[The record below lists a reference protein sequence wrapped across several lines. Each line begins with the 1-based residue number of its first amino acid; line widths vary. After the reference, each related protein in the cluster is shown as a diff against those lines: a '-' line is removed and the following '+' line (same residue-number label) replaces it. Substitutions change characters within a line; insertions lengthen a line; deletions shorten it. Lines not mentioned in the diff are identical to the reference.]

1 MKFKLFLYILL
12 SAVLLAA
19 CHKPVVAQSNN
30 RIMLTQLERGPSIGG
45 SRKGLVGVTNSN
57 GDQRYTFYVNVA
69 DTCINWIVYPTGNT
83 TMIDAF
89 VQRCGSDS
97 IWYIDNDGRSM
108 LLAPYGGGGGGDY
121 DWLEIGNNQIP
132 DNINDSIYTYK
143 YAAVGARLVWPT
155 AEFLVNDS
163 VGAALAVI
171 QGSRNARLALYDKN
185 NSTWSMID
193 HGGSTDLWYTG
204 SGGEVIWKT
213 TAGTPQA
220 PTIPQVKHFR
230 IGLADSTI
238 QMHQYPSTR
247 VDTATITNFLYTD
260 PQGIVRSR
268 PVGDIPGG
276 VSEPASQ
283 VVYGTGT
290 GVDSDPR
297 ILATPGSSG
306 FQLQVKATAGQGVSV
321 DSTTGAYGVYTSS
334 SGRGSSSWTGLMAD
348 RLDGSGTASSTV
360 YNRGTGAAQF
370 YAYSAASQPR
380 SVYDNG
386 TYQVSIGIDSTGL
399 KISNASTL
407 GSYPNYGLTQKNNYV
422 GIKTTNPLDPL
433 HVNGAA
439 RISGAIKDNSGS
451 AGSSGQ
457 VLTSTGTG
465 WNWAAAPAT
474 SPAGSNQQIQFNNSG
489 AFGASS
495 SFTWN
500 GSTLSIT
507 AGSETPIEL
516 KNPGAT
522 SKLYF
527 MVGSGGNLPAGD
539 AGIYLGSNA
548 NNTYQFM
555 QFSGTGSSK
564 LTRFNSGFVILP
576 PSGTTADLIGYYG
589 GGATA
594 YTSIRIGP
602 YTSNNGAYTCTS
614 GTQTDVIIGGSNNQI
629 FQPTSGNAIYNLL
642 KVVPNINQT
651 GTASG
656 RINGIFI
663 SPTLTSVTGS
673 YASFSTDVNS
683 QYAYYQNGTSAKNIF
698 AGATQIGSSSDPG
711 ASAVLQVTSTTKG
724 FLPPTQTTTERNAI
738 SSPANGL
745 EVYNTTT
752 SRPNVYASSAWKEVA
767 YTSDFADGTYKPT
780 LTNVANVDSSSAYTC
795 QYMQVG
801 STVTVSGKINIDPTT
816 SLATATQVGFTV
828 PVASNF
834 TTAYNAA
841 GTVYSA
847 DGQQA
852 AIIRSDATNDRA
864 EVYFLS
870 GINTVQQFYFTFTY
884 RVQ

>member
-238 QMHQYPSTR
+238 QMHQYPSTH

-407 GSYPNYGLTQKNNYV
+407 GSYPNYGLTQKSNYV

-439 RISGAIKDNSGS
+439 RISGAIKDGSGS

-474 SPAGSNQQIQFNNSG
+474 SPAGSDQQIQFNDSG

-495 SFTWN
+495 NLVWN
-500 GSTLSIT
+500 GSSVGIGTSSPNASAKLDIT
-507 AGSETPIEL
+507 ST
-516 KNPGAT
+516 
-522 SKLYF
+522 
-527 MVGSGGNLPAGD
+527 
-539 AGIYLGSNA
+539 
-548 NNTYQFM
+548 
-555 QFSGTGSSK
+555 
-564 LTRFNSGFVILP
+564 NSFLLP
-576 PSGTTADLIGYYG
+576 P
-589 GGATA
+589 
-594 YTSIRIGP
+594 RM
-602 YTSNNGAYTCTS
+602 
-614 GTQTDVIIGGSNNQI
+614 
-629 FQPTSGNAIYNLL
+629 
-642 KVVPNINQT
+642 
-651 GTASG
+651 
-656 RINGIFI
+656 
-663 SPTLTSVTGS
+663 
-673 YASFSTDVNS
+673 
-683 QYAYYQNGTSAKNIF
+683 
-698 AGATQIGSSSDPG
+698 
-711 ASAVLQVTSTTKG
+711 
-724 FLPPTQTTTERNAI
+724 TTTQRDAV
-738 SSPANGL
+738 SSPANGSFL
-745 EVYNTTT
+745 YNSTIGNL
-752 SRPNVYASSAWKEVA
+752 NVYQGDWRHIVTGSGTLTGTKAALVGGNNNQATGLYSVVIGGDGSKAQAQGAVAMAGTGVQAGASS
-767 YTSDFADGTYKPT
+767 
-780 LTNVANVDSSSAYTC
+780 
-795 QYMQVG
+795 
-801 STVTVSGKINIDPTT
+801 
-816 SLATATQVGFTV
+816 SLATGSYSATYLSGQVAMAGGTLDGQGTTQSSIYNMYQSITGTTITEVTNPGRAILSGVSNNNRSWALRLQIIASVNTV
-828 PVASNF
+828 GNGTCSVGDTYMATYFVGIKRQSN
-834 TTAYNAA
+834 TMSLIGTPTLIGSLTDANMSTSVITISADNTNKSLKVEYTPPSTA
-841 GTVYSA
+841 GTTTN
-847 DGQQA
+847 
-852 AIIRSDATNDRA
+852 IRVVVTMYISEIAWN
-864 EVYFLS
+864 
-870 GINTVQQFYFTFTY
+870 
-884 RVQ
+884 